1 MILLSVSSTQF
12 QNFLKY
18 CKTGK
23 GNHRLCRW
31 SHNIMPGEL
40 HAPRLVHSSNLSM
53 GIHKMR
59 SRECPSA
66 VLDWSTV
73 CGSVAVVSCC
83 QHRTQQCCCRAWRC
97 WSPSSLLLRCVDHL
111 FSDQILCFLTPIS
124 GHLVSHRKIID
135 LFQIT
140 FSPFSFQ
147 ITSCHFGTIWR
158 LCWYTLLLLTLIN
171 KASSFFRI
179 CTIDWSSLSL
189 VVYTSGQLQVT
200 RTRQSI
206 RTCCRSI
213 RPTLSSLCRR
223 CCSCQDVQTGRI
235 LHFKH
240 LLLYFTSSAMIR
252 SRQMWQ
258 GPAVRPHIGADR
270 WGHPP
275 LHDQLLPRPWLQ
287 SQQGPGGH
295 CHQVVTY
302 SAAVFRWQ

>member
-1 MILLSVSSTQF
+1 MYNKFLISLMILLSVSSTQF
-12 QNFLKY
+12 QNFIKY

-83 QHRTQQCCCRAWRC
+83 QHRTQQCCCRALRC
-97 WSPSSLLLRCVDHL
+97 WSPSSLLQRCVDHL
-111 FSDQILCFLTPIS
+111 FSDKILCFLTPIF

-147 ITSCHFGTIWR
+147 ITSCHFGTI
-158 LCWYTLLLLTLIN
+158 
-171 KASSFFRI
+171 
-179 CTIDWSSLSL
+179 
-189 VVYTSGQLQVT
+189 
-200 RTRQSI
+200 
-206 RTCCRSI
+206 
-213 RPTLSSLCRR
+213 
-223 CCSCQDVQTGRI
+223 
-235 LHFKH
+235 
-240 LLLYFTSSAMIR
+240 
-252 SRQMWQ
+252 
-258 GPAVRPHIGADR
+258 
-270 WGHPP
+270 
-275 LHDQLLPRPWLQ
+275 
-287 SQQGPGGH
+287 
-295 CHQVVTY
+295 
-302 SAAVFRWQ
+302 